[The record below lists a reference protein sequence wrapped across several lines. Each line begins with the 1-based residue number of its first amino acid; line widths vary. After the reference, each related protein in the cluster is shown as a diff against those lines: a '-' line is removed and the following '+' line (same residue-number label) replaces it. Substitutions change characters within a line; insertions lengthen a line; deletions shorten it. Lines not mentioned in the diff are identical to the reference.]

1 MTTPTLSRRRFLQS
15 LFGALAASQV
25 EGFGANVP
33 AVSAPAGAFR
43 FVFLTDLHLLK
54 EGAKHS
60 AQGIAMCLQT
70 VENLNPRPDFIL
82 VGGDLVN
89 DARDM
94 SIFDANRGWDLFLKT
109 WHDNTGL
116 PAYWTFGNHD
126 LAATGIHDPPVTDP
140 RYCKGL
146 FKQRLGLSK
155 LFYSF
160 DHRGWHFVVMDD
172 IALMPDKS
180 YEGLLFDDELAFLRT
195 DLQAHAA
202 QPTILCT
209 HIPLLS
215 STPFALSLAQ
225 ATGFHVKTP
234 KNLVCTNASA
244 ATSDF
249 PGHNIRAVLAGH
261 LHRYERNDFSGVP
274 FYNSGAVCGNYWK
287 GPMLDCPEGFG
298 VVDLG
303 ADGSVKFD
311 YRTYGW
317 KA

>member
-1 MTTPTLSRRRFLQS
+1 MSALLSRRRFLQG
-15 LFGALAASQV
+15 LLGALAASRLDGV
-25 EGFGANVP
+25 AATP
-33 AVSAPAGAFR
+33 AAAEPFR
-43 FVFLTDLHLLK
+43 FAFVTDLHLLRG
-54 EGAKHS
+54 GALRS
-60 AQGIAMCLQT
+60 VQGIAMCLQA

-89 DARDM
+89 DARDL
-94 SIFDANRGWDLFLKT
+94 SIYDANLGWDLFLKT
-109 WHDNTGL
+109 WHNNTSL

-126 LAATGIHDPPVTDP
+126 LCATGVADPPKNDP
-140 RYCKGL
+140 RYGTGL
-146 FKQRLGLSK
+146 FKQRLGLSS
-155 LFYSF
+155 LFYTF

-172 IALMPDKS
+172 IKLMPDKS
-180 YEGLLFDDELAFLRT
+180 YEGLLFDNELAFLRA

-202 QPTILCT
+202 TPTLLCT
-209 HIPLLS
+209 HIPLYS
-215 STPFALSLAQ
+215 AIPFAISLAQ

-234 KNLVCTNASA
+234 KNLVCTNA
-244 ATSDF
+244 ATLIDDF

-261 LHRYERNDFSGVP
+261 LHRYEENVISNVP

-287 GPMLDCPEGFG
+287 GPMMGCPEGFG